1 MKKKNYR
8 SIPVLID
15 TSRPINQK
23 KLDYLRSPSNIDSE
37 EEEEYAKVR
46 GEARDFQDFSSEPA
60 YRGHYSGEECLRRGF
75 MIAPRER
82 PSPRRHIRALS
93 CTSRRQKLVTRIYI
107 YIHLQ
112 SRCTGTALIFSARSL
127 RGYRSWIRFEC
138 IRERVQSGWEYVGE
152 KRMDARAWRVER
164 ISFLSL
170 GRVRAKSGETRLVM
184 EGWRKKPMREGFV
197 RSSPRI
203 TAPDSTRRL
212 SFPWVMSGES
222 WSEEKNSRGGREVV

>member
-23 KLDYLRSPSNIDSE
+23 KLDYLRSPSNIE

-93 CTSRRQKLVTRIYI
+93 CTSAAYI
-107 YIHLQ
+107 YISAESLHRNRADFLRSIVARLPLVNTLRVY
-112 SRCTGTALIFSARSL
+112 SRT
-127 RGYRSWIRFEC
+127 
-138 IRERVQSGWEYVGE
+138 
-152 KRMDARAWRVER
+152 RA
-164 ISFLSL
+164 IGL
-170 GRVRAKSGETRLVM
+170 GICR
-184 EGWRKKPMREGFV
+184 
-197 RSSPRI
+197 
-203 TAPDSTRRL
+203 
-212 SFPWVMSGES
+212 
-222 WSEEKNSRGGREVV
+222 

>member
-1 MKKKNYR
+1 M
-8 SIPVLID
+8 L
-15 TSRPINQK
+15 
-23 KLDYLRSPSNIDSE
+23 E
-37 EEEEYAKVR
+37 ERFY
-46 GEARDFQDFSSEPA
+46 D
-60 YRGHYSGEECLRRGF
+60 
-75 MIAPRER
+75 
-82 PSPRRHIRALS
+82 
-93 CTSRRQKLVTRIYI
+93 CTSRETIPSSPHSCSLVYIETAKACNANIYI
-107 YIHLQ
+107 YIYLQ

-197 RSSPRI
+197 RSSPCI

-222 WSEEKNSRGGREVV
+222 WSEKKNSRGGREVV

>member
-23 KLDYLRSPSNIDSE
+23 KLDYLRSPNNIDSE

-107 YIHLQ
+107 YIYI
-112 SRCTGTALIFSARSL
+112 C
-127 RGYRSWIRFEC
+127 
-138 IRERVQSGWEYVGE
+138 RVVAPE
-152 KRMDARAWRVER
+152 
-164 ISFLSL
+164 
-170 GRVRAKSGETRLVM
+170 
-184 EGWRKKPMREGFV
+184 
-197 RSSPRI
+197 PR
-203 TAPDSTRRL
+203 
-212 SFPWVMSGES
+212 
-222 WSEEKNSRGGREVV
+222 

>member
-107 YIHLQ
+107 YISAESLHRNRADFLRSIVARLPLVNTLRVY
-112 SRCTGTALIFSARSL
+112 SRT
-127 RGYRSWIRFEC
+127 
-138 IRERVQSGWEYVGE
+138 
-152 KRMDARAWRVER
+152 RA
-164 ISFLSL
+164 IGL
-170 GRVRAKSGETRLVM
+170 GICR
-184 EGWRKKPMREGFV
+184 
-197 RSSPRI
+197 
-203 TAPDSTRRL
+203 
-212 SFPWVMSGES
+212 
-222 WSEEKNSRGGREVV
+222 

>member
-23 KLDYLRSPSNIDSE
+23 KLDYLRSPSNIE

-46 GEARDFQDFSSEPA
+46 GEARLFQDFSSEPA

-82 PSPRRHIRALS
+82 PSPRRALS

-107 YIHLQ
+107 YISTESLHRNRADFLRSIVARLPLVNTLRVY
-112 SRCTGTALIFSARSL
+112 SRT
-127 RGYRSWIRFEC
+127 
-138 IRERVQSGWEYVGE
+138 
-152 KRMDARAWRVER
+152 RA
-164 ISFLSL
+164 IGL
-170 GRVRAKSGETRLVM
+170 GICR
-184 EGWRKKPMREGFV
+184 
-197 RSSPRI
+197 
-203 TAPDSTRRL
+203 
-212 SFPWVMSGES
+212 
-222 WSEEKNSRGGREVV
+222 